1 MDEKSKNRKRRK
13 YAVEKL
19 EPEIK
24 EKVDEMIRNNSTYN
38 DIVEY
43 IKSTGNSVS
52 KSAIQRYASNLIQTL
67 QTLRII
73 NENFRAIAEETEIY
87 NNIDFGEP
95 LLRILSNQLLE
106 NMGQLPESQSMDINE
121 LTKNAV
127 ALTRAIAYKKKID
140 LQNKA
145 ILKNGLEQFESM
157 IFEALKDEKPQLY
170 RELKKYLN
178 EKFRSMQ
185 NEETNPNK

>member
-1 MDEKSKNRKRRK
+1 MDGKSKNRKRRK

-19 EPEIK
+19 DPEIK

-127 ALTRAIAYKKKID
+127 ALTRAMAYKKKID

-157 IFEALKDEKPQLY
+157 IFEVLKDEKPQLY
-170 RELKKYLN
+170 RELKKYLD
-178 EKFRSMQ
+178 ERFRGIQ